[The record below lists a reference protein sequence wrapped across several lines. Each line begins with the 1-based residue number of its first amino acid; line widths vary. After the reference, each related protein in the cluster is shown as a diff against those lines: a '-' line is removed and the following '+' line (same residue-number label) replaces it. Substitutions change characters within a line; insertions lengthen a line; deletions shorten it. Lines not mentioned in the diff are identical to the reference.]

1 LLVGSSFENHH
12 NCGDKNK
19 LFMKSILGIF
29 LLVFFFIFLSCNT
42 AKQES
47 NQTDNSD
54 VSKVTQESEEVEES
68 QLNMDVE
75 GVAEQTTDKKST
87 DEVMLNPPH
96 GEPNHRCDI
105 PVGAPLDSESKTAK
119 KETEVM
125 LNPPHGEPN
134 HRCDIPVGAPLNSP
148 AGTTTQPAGA
158 TAPDLANNPMAPTVE
173 NAKRLNLQRNTSS
186 AAPATGE
193 KPRLNPPHGQPWH
206 RCDIAVGSPLP

>member
-1 LLVGSSFENHH
+1 
-12 NCGDKNK
+12 
-19 LFMKSILGIF
+19 MKIILGIVS
-29 LLVFFFIFLSCNT
+29 LVFFFFFLSCNT

-47 NQTDNSD
+47 NQTENAD
-54 VSKVTQESEEVEES
+54 VSKITQESDVVEKAE
-68 QLNMDVE
+68 LNIDVE
-75 GVAEQTTDKKST
+75 DVSEQTA
-87 DEVMLNPPH
+87 DEGSDAQVMLNPPH

-105 PVGAPLDSESKTAK
+105 PVGAPLNSETNTE
-119 KETEVM
+119 KEEPEVM

-148 AGTTTQPAGA
+148 AGTTSQPNSSI
-158 TAPDLANNPMAPTVE
+158 APDLANNPMAPTVE

>member
-1 LLVGSSFENHH
+1 
-12 NCGDKNK
+12 
-19 LFMKSILGIF
+19 MKIILGIVS
-29 LLVFFFIFLSCNT
+29 LVFFFFFLSCNT

-47 NQTDNSD
+47 NQTENAD
-54 VSKVTQESEEVEES
+54 VSKITQESDVVEKSE
-68 QLNMDVE
+68 LNIDVE
-75 GVAEQTTDKKST
+75 DVSEQTA
-87 DEVMLNPPH
+87 DEGSDAQVMLNPPH

-105 PVGAPLDSESKTAK
+105 PVGAPLNTETNTE
-119 KETEVM
+119 KEEPEVM

-148 AGTTTQPAGA
+148 AGITSQPNSSI
-158 TAPDLANNPMAPTVE
+158 APDLANNPMAPTVE